1 MWEAKGKVGL
11 GTEGIGG
18 EQSEIRREKCV
29 WMDTGNVETTG
40 GRLGPV
46 SRLRV
51 KAASP
56 SDSGNYSCSAPDADT
71 ATVLIQVLDGESSAA
86 MQHSTN
92 SSSSTRVVHPTV
104 STIIS
109 LISLSLVLGIRC

>member
-1 MWEAKGKVGL
+1 MLYEREGVGRCGEEGWKGKVVSG
-11 GTEGIGG
+11 
-18 EQSEIRREKCV
+18 REKWDEGC
-29 WMDTGNVETTG
+29 VETTG